1 MGILIARSNSITEV
15 ERRVLLDVPWRTG
28 AGVWPCRAPH
38 TLNRRL
44 RRLCRR
50 CSAQRPSPSSSG
62 RAPPVQTSSWRSSC
76 VRLRWPRRPWR
87 ASRGAPAMLGSMPIL
102 WKMPILGRTSIIGSF
117 AWHTCRFSAAI
128 DRNEGHSVAISRNQ
142 HTCRFSAALTL
153 RFVSRFLKLVA
164 ICCMKEEAC
173 RSSGSVTTGRRACG
187 PIGIE
192 GAQRANQRAIRGRI
206 RGRSEGESDGGRRA
220 DQRAVGGR
228 IRVDALP
235 NMAVLLNMGMLPSMA
250 GGGWIRVDAP
260 AATCGAC
267 RAARPAWAST

>member
-28 AGVWPCRAPH
+28 AGVGPCRAPH

-62 RAPPVQTSSWRSSC
+62 RAPPVRTSSWRSSC

-87 ASRGAPAMLGSMPIL
+87 ASRGAPAILGSMPIL
-102 WKMPILGRTSIIGSF
+102 GSMAILGRTTILGSF
-117 AWHTCRFSAAI
+117 AW
-128 DRNEGHSVAISRNQ
+128 

-187 PIGIE
+187 PIEIE
-192 GAQRANQRAIRGRI
+192 GAQRANQTAIRGRI
-206 RGRSEGESDGGRRA
+206 RRRSEGGSE
-220 DQRAVGGR
+220 
-228 IRVDALP
+228 
-235 NMAVLLNMGMLPSMA
+235 
-250 GGGWIRVDAP
+250 
-260 AATCGAC
+260 
-267 RAARPAWAST
+267 

>member
-1 MGILIARSNSITEV
+1 MSNKLGRSGGAMGILIARSNSITEV

-28 AGVWPCRAPH
+28 AGVGPCRAPH

-62 RAPPVQTSSWRSSC
+62 RAPPVRTSSWRSSC

-87 ASRGAPAMLGSMPIL
+87 ASRGAPAILGSMPIL
-102 WKMPILGRTSIIGSF
+102 GSMAILGRTTILGSF
-117 AWHTCRFSAAI
+117 AW
-128 DRNEGHSVAISRNQ
+128 

-206 RGRSEGESDGGRRA
+206 RGPSEGGSE
-220 DQRAVGGR
+220 
-228 IRVDALP
+228 
-235 NMAVLLNMGMLPSMA
+235 
-250 GGGWIRVDAP
+250 
-260 AATCGAC
+260 
-267 RAARPAWAST
+267 